1 MSFKIDNEE
10 WEPQTAEEHSSN
22 IMQTVNSLLEQ
33 NGIKDDS
40 GNIVS
45 LKQNYGNAF
54 YLLCLAIANRIA
66 DNDAKLSKAINS
78 FNVSLCDDTQI
89 ENLLPIA
96 AVTRNPGSYSTLV
109 LSATASTNG
118 SCTIPAGT
126 KAPFEDVNFVVK
138 TDVLIEA
145 GKTQNIET
153 VCDTVGPITVLTGE
167 INAFSEQIVNLEK
180 VTNGVSSIP
189 GTSPE
194 TTNSLRK
201 RIVQGNTIK
210 YTLDGC
216 KSALEELTGINY
228 AKVFLNYNTDEAII
242 LQGNISLAPRHA
254 YIVID
259 GSSDKLAE
267 TYSEYMNA
275 PTQNGSSS
283 SEYAKSQ
290 NYVTGSG
297 QEIPIKY
304 DLATEQYIYAKIWLE
319 ENADE
324 GTQVDNQLKRDL
336 ITASA
341 SWGIGTDVNAKLIV
355 KPFVDIN
362 YTNVA
367 YCEVSLDGNTWS
379 NHIEIGANVIPRI
392 KDENILVEMIE

>member
-1 MSFKIDNEE
+1 MSFKIDDKE

-109 LSATASTNG
+109 LSATASENG

-126 KAPFEDVNFVVK
+126 KAPFEDVNFIVK

-194 TTNSLRK
+194 TTNNLRK

-228 AKVFLNYNTDEAII
+228 AKVFFNYNTDKAII
-242 LQGNISLAPRHA
+242 LSGNISLAPRHA

-341 SWGIGTDVNAKLIV
+341 SWGIGTDVNAKLII

-392 KDENILVEMIE
+392 KDENILVETLV

>member
-1 MSFKIDNEE
+1 MSFKIDDEE

-40 GNIVS
+40 GNTVS

-109 LSATASTNG
+109 LSATASENG

-126 KAPFEDVNFVVK
+126 KAPFGDVNFVVK

-194 TTNSLRK
+194 TTNNLRK

-228 AKVFLNYNTDEAII
+228 AKVFFNYNTDEAII

>member
-1 MSFKIDNEE
+1 MSFKIDDEE

-228 AKVFLNYNTDEAII
+228 AKVFFNYNTDEAII

-324 GTQVDNQLKRDL
+324 GTQVNNQLKRDL

>member
-1 MSFKIDNEE
+1 MSFKIDDEE

-201 RIVQGNTIK
+201 RIIQGNTIK

-228 AKVFLNYNTDEAII
+228 AKVFFNYNTDEAII

-324 GTQVDNQLKRDL
+324 GTQVNNQLKRDL

>member
-1 MSFKIDNEE
+1 MSFKIDDEE

-109 LSATASTNG
+109 LSATASING

-228 AKVFLNYNTDEAII
+228 AKVFFNYNTDEAII

-283 SEYAKSQ
+283 PEYAKSQ

>member
-1 MSFKIDNEE
+1 MSFKIDDEE

-228 AKVFLNYNTDEAII
+228 AKVFFNYNTDKAII

-324 GTQVDNQLKRDL
+324 GTQVNNQLKRDL